1 MRHISIKHCK
11 SIVNGFWAMTVSLAV
26 LAAGCAS
33 PDHKTIQEQG
43 LANWNE
49 YRAAVKYGLAD
60 AELKKGNT
68 DQALMLAREVS
79 GLAPGNPAHG
89 ELLARTYLAKGDFL
103 SARRVL
109 EAARRVHG
117 DRAGIHY
124 LLGAIYERA
133 GRFADAAEAY
143 RAAAHLQPSQVDH
156 LTAQAQATASVE
168 GSSAAIDVLLER
180 GAEFDS
186 DPVYHLACAE
196 LYQRGGDLVK
206 AGQSY
211 SRALRL
217 GADDRRTR
225 EALGMNYYW
234 QRRYR
239 EAGDYL
245 KPLALSSME
254 PSASLAVAYPRC
266 LLEIGETQQA
276 ADWLE
281 RATQNRAGNA
291 ALWLAL
297 AEARSALGQAGPAI
311 EAALRATALDP
322 KGADAYTVLAALH
335 LAGGDVESAAAA
347 ACTAI
352 DNAPRN
358 ARAFMLLGQVYESR
372 SDTSTAADLY
382 RTAHRLEPSNPLASQ
397 LLFNLKK

>member
-1 MRHISIKHCK
+1 MRRLSIKRRN
-11 SIVNGFWAMTVSLAV
+11 SVVNGLSTMAVSLAL

-49 YRAAVKYGLAD
+49 YRAAVKYGMAD
-60 AELKKGNT
+60 AELKKGNMN
-68 DQALMLAREVS
+68 QAFMLAREVS
-79 GLAPGNPAHG
+79 GLVPNNPAHG

-117 DRAGIHY
+117 DRPDIHY

-143 RAAAHLQPSQVDH
+143 RAAAHLQPSRVDH
-156 LTAQAQATASVE
+156 LVAQAQATASVD
-168 GSSAAIDVLLER
+168 GSSAAIDVLLQR
-180 GAEFDS
+180 GAEFDGN
-186 DPVYHLACAE
+186 PAYHLACAE

-206 AGQSY
+206 AGESY
-211 SRALRL
+211 SRAMRL
-217 GADDRRTR
+217 GADDRQTR
-225 EALGMNYYW
+225 ETLGMNYYW
-234 QRRYR
+234 QGRYR
-239 EAGDYL
+239 EANDYL
-245 KPLALSSME
+245 KPLALSTTE
-254 PSASLAVAYPRC
+254 PSASLALAYPRC
-266 LLEIGETQQA
+266 LMETGDTQRA
-276 ADWLE
+276 AAWLE
-281 RATQNRAGNA
+281 DATQDRAGDA

-322 KGADAYTVLAALH
+322 KGTDAYTVLAALH
-335 LAGGDVESAAAA
+335 LDGGDIDSASAAARA
-347 ACTAI
+347 AI

-358 ARAFMLLGQVYESR
+358 ARAFMLLGQVYELR

-382 RTAHRLEPSNPLASQ
+382 RTARQLEPSNPLASQ
-397 LLFNLKK
+397 LLSNLKK